1 MIAQRAALAP
11 LSTAGYDEPD
21 DAMIFPL
28 VVRGQLRG
36 GLVCALPTADGAFA
50 PDESDALVALATRTA
65 IARDDLLAQSLRAE
79 NRNLVARVHAL
90 ERETQVLARLVG
102 LPEATSA
109 E

>member
-1 MIAQRAALAP
+1 
-11 LSTAGYDEPD
+11 
-21 DAMIFPL
+21 MIFPL